1 MVPQTSTID
10 KSFIDNDCNV
20 SEDLFYVVCSSNKEA
35 TALQDYLKS
44 NLVSYI
50 GKMYRPG
57 RNLGSLL
64 GSNII
69 PTPNSVINF
78 TKEEL
83 EYIDD
88 ISK

>member
-10 KSFIDNDCNV
+10 KSFIDSNCNV
-20 SEDLFYVVCSSNKEA
+20 SEDLFYVVCKSKKEA
-35 TALQDYLKS
+35 TALQSYLKS

-64 GSNII
+64 GSEII
-69 PTPNSVINF
+69 PTPASVIEW
-78 TKEEL
+78 TDEEL
-83 EYIDD
+83 EYINA
-88 ISK
+88 ISQ